1 MTPEH
6 FHEGELRL
14 QEQTGDRE
22 KIAVMTRHLMNDFMP
37 DQHRAFF
44 EGLEY
49 IFLGTVDAKGLPH
62 ASIMTGSVGFASSPG
77 PKTLVIQTGDRAGT
91 PAFDA
96 LDLGQAVGVV
106 GLDLSNQRR
115 NRMHGKITDLDDVS
129 VTITVVQSY
138 GNCPKYINLRE
149 ISERE
154 HPIAGGEF
162 EERDVLNAY
171 DTSLIKAAD
180 TFLIASYVQDG
191 SGAPY
196 EGVDVNHRGGQ
207 PGFVSVDSPS
217 QITIP
222 DYRGNNLFNTFGN
235 LLLNPDAGLLFVD
248 FKTGDQL
255 HLHGKASL
263 IKDADEVAQ
272 TPGALRLLRIQ
283 ISGVRRTTKATPLR
297 WTFVEHSPVNP
308 DLTPEKD

>member
-1 MTPEH
+1 MTTEH

-22 KIAVMTRHLMNDFMP
+22 KIAVMTRHLMHDFMP
-37 DQHRAFF
+37 EQHRAFF

-62 ASIMTGSVGFASSPG
+62 ASIVTGPLGFAFSPD
-77 PKTLVIQTGDRAGT
+77 PKTLVIQTGARAGK
-91 PAFDA
+91 PAFEA
-96 LDLGQAVGVV
+96 LALGQAVGVV

-115 NRMHGKITDLDDVS
+115 NRMHGKVTAIDDGS

-154 HPIAGGEF
+154 HPIAEGEV

-207 PGFVSVDSPS
+207 PGFVSVDGPS

-235 LLLNPDAGLLFVD
+235 LLLNPDAGLLFID
-248 FKTGDQL
+248 FDTGDQL

-263 IKDADEVAQ
+263 IQNAEEVAQ

-283 ISGVRRTTKATPLR
+283 INSVRRVTKAMSLR
-297 WTFVEHSPVNP
+297 WSFVEHSPVNP
-308 DLTPEKD
+308 DLTPEKE